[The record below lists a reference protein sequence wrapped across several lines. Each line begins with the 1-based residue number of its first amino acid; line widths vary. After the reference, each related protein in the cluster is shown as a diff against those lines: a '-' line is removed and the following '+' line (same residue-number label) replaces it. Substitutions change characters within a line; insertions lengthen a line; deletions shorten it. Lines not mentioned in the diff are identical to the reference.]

1 MLYYASAII
10 FWIAMASMQAWIMRY
25 QFRSAGWL
33 WIVVNTVGLIIGA
46 FSAAGVTWVLIFLF
60 NFDVLQNSGDAIA
73 VLIIAAI
80 VFTIIVSLFQWSM
93 LRRRVFAPALWA
105 VVNVI
110 LGSITYFLLLS
121 LNSDLVWNSVWITV
135 LVSVLAGATIG
146 GLTGKVID
154 LFCSRR
160 ISD

>member
-10 FWIAMASMQAWIMRY
+10 FWITMASMQAWIMRY
-25 QFRSAGWL
+25 RLRSAGWL
-33 WIVVNTVGLIIGA
+33 WIVVNTVGLIVGG
-46 FSAAGVTWVLIFLF
+46 FGAAGVTWLLISVF

-80 VFTIIVSLFQWSM
+80 IFTIIVSLFQWSV
-93 LRRRVFAPALWA
+93 LRRRVPAPALWA
-105 VVNVI
+105 VVNVV

-121 LNSDLVWNSVWITV
+121 LNSDLVWNSVWISI
-135 LVSVLAGATIG
+135 LVSMLAGIIIG

-154 LFCSRR
+154 LFCNRR